1 MNAIQPSVVM
11 PRFAAAGAE
20 ETNKTYETMS
30 TRAMILEM
38 QHIMKKLYDTY
49 VECQAQLEQNAAQ
62 LQVRAYEQ
70 AIKAKDARK
79 NAEMISGAIGIFSGV
94 VGLGVG
100 GAGGYFGARNA
111 NIGFGV
117 GLDMGSHFSTP
128 ATSIFNHVGQMGA
141 AGVRGKA
148 EEYQVHSDLARNV
161 VDSAQRDA
169 SKVRDN
175 ADQHRQQYLQDASQ
189 LTQEAIAVL
198 KSTIAPR

>member
-1 MNAIQPSVVM
+1 MNATQPSIVL
-11 PRFAAAGAE
+11 PRIATAGAE
-20 ETNKTYETMS
+20 ETNKPYETMS

-38 QHIMKKLYDTY
+38 QRIMKKLYDTY

-70 AIKAKDARK
+70 ATKAKDARMK
-79 NAEMISGAIGIFSGV
+79 AELISGAIGIFSGV
-94 VGLGVG
+94 VGLG
-100 GAGGYFGARNA
+100 AGGLGAR
-111 NIGFGV
+111 IGMKNPNVGLPV
-117 GLDMGSHFSTP
+117 GLDIGSHFSTP
-128 ATSIFNHVGQMGA
+128 ATTLINNVGQMGV
-141 AGVRGKA
+141 AGVRSTA
-148 EEYQVHSDLARNV
+148 DQHQIYSDLARNV

-198 KSTIAPR
+198 KSTVAPR

>member
-1 MNAIQPSVVM
+1 MDATQANVVM
-11 PRFAAAGAE
+11 PRIPVADTSA
-20 ETNKTYETMS
+20 TYDGMS

-38 QHIMKKLYDTY
+38 QHIMKKLYDAY

-62 LQVRAYEQ
+62 LQVRAFEK
-70 AIKAKDARK
+70 ANDAKDARMH
-79 NAEMISGAIGIFSGV
+79 AEMISGAIGIFSGI

-100 GAGGYFGARNA
+100 GAGGYLGAKNT
-111 NIGFGV
+111 NVGFAM

-128 ATSIFNHVGQMGA
+128 ATSIVNNSGQMGA
-141 AGVRGKA
+141 AGMRSKA
-148 EEYQVHSDLARNV
+148 EEHQIHSDLARNV

-198 KSTIAPR
+198 KSTIGPR